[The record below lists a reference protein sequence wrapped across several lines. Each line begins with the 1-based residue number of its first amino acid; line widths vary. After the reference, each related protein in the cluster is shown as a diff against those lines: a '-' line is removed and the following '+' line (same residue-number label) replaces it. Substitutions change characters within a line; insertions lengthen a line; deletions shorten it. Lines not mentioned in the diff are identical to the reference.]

1 MIQNHKLKLKQLKQ
15 LKRFKKIR
23 KYFLKYFVILKN
35 CCTFALSNE
44 RDEKLLPH
52 EAVKILTRGRKNY
65 HESPLHLPLWGS
77 ETRKRKIFT
86 KTPSRHLWGSDEC

>member
-1 MIQNHKLKLKQLKQ
+1 LD
-15 LKRFKKIR
+15 
-23 KYFLKYFVILKN
+23 ILKN
-35 CCTFALSNE
+35 CCNFAVSKE

-52 EAVKILTRGRKNY
+52 EAEKNPTRGRKNY

-86 KTPSRHLWGSDEC
+86 KTPFATFGGVMNAKGHSIKAAKEKTKL

>member
-44 RDEKLLPH
+44 RDKNLLPH
-52 EAVKILTRGRKNY
+52 EAVKIPTC
-65 HESPLHLPLWGS
+65 
-77 ETRKRKIFT
+77 T
-86 KTPSRHLWGSDEC
+86 KEFFHS